1 MIVEGLNCKY
11 ETIGEEE
18 GFPGVSNV
26 KEMPLL
32 VTTDIRLVDPSTD
45 KGAEVG
51 SLAPCSLVLAPC
63 SLFLAPFSFFL
74 SACS

>member
-11 ETIGEEE
+11 ETIGEEDD
-18 GFPGVSNV
+18 FPGVSNV

-45 KGAEVG
+45 RGAEVRWEEDEN
-51 SLAPCSLVLAPC
+51 LDWLK
-63 SLFLAPFSFFL
+63 L
-74 SACS
+74 SVGW